1 MFVVLDDG
9 IYYWAATSCPSFLV
23 VGLEGKSYRRMIFV
37 SVAVGLLLPSGSE
50 KSIPYITSR

>member
-1 MFVVLDDG
+1 MFVVLDWYLLLG
-9 IYYWAATSCPSFLV
+9 SCLLSLLPCSG
-23 VGLEGKSYRRMIFV
+23 VGGEIIPQDDFV